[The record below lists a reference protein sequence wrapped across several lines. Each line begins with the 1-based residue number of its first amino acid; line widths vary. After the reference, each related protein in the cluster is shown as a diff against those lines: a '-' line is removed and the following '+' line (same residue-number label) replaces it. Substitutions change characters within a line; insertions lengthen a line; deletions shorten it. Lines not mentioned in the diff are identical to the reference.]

1 MMLVD
6 SQLRIDPLLM
16 HHLVLAHSLMLVDM
30 PMNLYWWRWLPW
42 WRDIM
47 MPVDSLLRIDPLL
60 VHPMLLVMCCSEGVA
75 IEDGVRGRQLG
86 LLSKRRRWW
95 WRFAA
100 VSRMMKATIL
110 SRM

>member
-30 PMNLYWWRWLPW
+30 PMNLYWWLWLPW
-42 WRDIM
+42 WRGIM
-47 MPVDSLLRIDPLL
+47 MPVDSLLL
-60 VHPMLLVMCCSEGVA
+60 VHPMLLVMCYSEGVA

-100 VSRMMKATIL
+100 VIHPFRMMKATIL
-110 SRM
+110 SRI